1 MSEHAPMDATYPD
14 AGPSFLPPEV
24 SPVTPA
30 PTSASESTSV
40 PAPSPVGYAGPLPVH
55 EPVPHA
61 PSPVA
66 GQLPDHPDAT
76 SVVVLG
82 AVGMV
87 VGVTGFIGWYL
98 SSRAKREIEAG
109 APYHYGGTLQIGR
122 VLSIITSVLCLL
134 WIAGVV
140 VFTLLPFVVYAL
152 I

>member
-1 MSEHAPMDATYPD
+1 MSEHAPMDATHPD

-24 SPVTPA
+24 SPVVPAPTPASQFAPTPA
-30 PTSASESTSV
+30 PA
-40 PAPSPVGYAGPLPVH
+40 PAGYAGPPPGL
-55 EPVPHA
+55 EPEPHA

-66 GQLPDHPDAT
+66 GPLPDHPDAT
-76 SVVVLG
+76 TVVVLG
-82 AVGMV
+82 AVGMM

-109 APYHYGGTLQIGR
+109 APYHYGGTLQLGR
-122 VLSIITSVLCLL
+122 ALSIITSVLCLL
-134 WIAGVV
+134 WIAGVA